1 MPRERGDTP
10 STFAGPVVA
19 ARKQTPTKPD
29 ENDYREDIR
38 PVSNDGQLSRRA
50 ASALFG
56 VTPAAQALFR
66 VRHLIGDAAHCDRA
80 GENDPLRLRRD
91 GGRRTLEGRVVID
104 PYADDPKPAST

>member
-1 MPRERGDTP
+1 MFVHHDAVKAPIIQPR
-10 STFAGPVVA
+10 
-19 ARKQTPTKPD
+19 
-29 ENDYREDIR
+29 
-38 PVSNDGQLSRRA
+38 QLSRRA
-50 ASALFG
+50 ALTFFG
-56 VTPAAQALFR
+56 LTPAAQALFR